1 MWSSGDVVALRHL
14 NGGRSS
20 HVWPMLVV
28 EDSPG
33 VIALYI
39 ATGTRTKRR
48 ARLDGSPLDR
58 ALPYEE
64 RHRVPWRL
72 GDGSWFGSS
81 CLQLHRPGEP
91 RAWWRWLDGSG
102 WYVNLQAPLR
112 RTGSGFATEDWVLD
126 VVVAANGTW
135 AWKDE
140 DEFAAAQRVGRF
152 DADAAAAVLDAG
164 DDAVVAIES
173 RSWPLDGSWETWVPD
188 AAWVSPDLPE
198 GWDVV

>member
-39 ATGTRTKRR
+39 ATGTPTKRR

-152 DADAAAAVLDAG
+152 DADAAAAVRDAG